1 MESRDW
7 RATRSNIGCFG
18 GGPLERSRQ
27 WRGARW
33 AGLSRRQCRAA
44 QSQARTREPQQSRP
58 GTANGRGLTLLY
70 VRRRRADGGESRLE
84 ALHVGPA
91 HLVVV
96 ALPLPLELIS
106 VLRVGVA

>member
-1 MESRDW
+1 
-7 RATRSNIGCFG
+7 
-18 GGPLERSRQ
+18 
-27 WRGARW
+27 
-33 AGLSRRQCRAA
+33 
-44 QSQARTREPQQSRP
+44 
-58 GTANGRGLTLLY
+58 LLY